1 MIQIPI
7 YHLTMPLTWTKLYNI
22 LVFKFVVYS
31 FFLQS
36 YEAFLFYKIHPFYLL
51 SIIDQTY
58 LFYLFLEASLTS
70 PESSTTGLLNPIFV
84 TPSAKNEDGGISNIA
99 YATLILVVAIVSF
112 LLCVTCCFCCKWTET
127 FEVNFIFQIARKY
140 FIFSIWYHHDT
151 SKSFDFYRSIFET
164 ELTKLL
170 FVLRSLQAFWI

>member
-1 MIQIPI
+1 M
-7 YHLTMPLTWTKLYNI
+7 
-22 LVFKFVVYS
+22 
-31 FFLQS
+31 
-36 YEAFLFYKIHPFYLL
+36 FYKIHPFYLL

-127 FEVNFIFQIARKY
+127 FEVNFIIQLLENILYSQYGIIMTPAKALIFIDQFLKPNSQNYYSFWGLYKLFEFRLLRPNIAY
-140 FIFSIWYHHDT
+140 
-151 SKSFDFYRSIFET
+151 
-164 ELTKLL
+164 
-170 FVLRSLQAFWI
+170 